1 MAAKVISFRLTDS
14 TIELINKAS
23 INSHLSRTA
32 VVEYSLNIFAKAIE
46 DGTIQKKQLQRLTA
60 DGYIYNRVVEA
71 MQTAVLVH

>member
-14 TIELINKAS
+14 TIELIDKAS

-32 VVEYSLNIFAKAIE
+32 IVEYSLKILAKAVE

-60 DGYIYNRVVEA
+60 DGFLYNRIVEA
-71 MQTAVLVH
+71 LQTAVLV